1 MVLQDDYIEALNNCI
16 ERLSLGE
23 TIEAI
28 LRDYPTMANEL
39 RPMLEAG
46 NLFSRVAY
54 PMAEI
59 TASQTRLEPAIRQAA
74 QTSFGASPF
83 SFWPIVIVLL
93 VTGLIGFAW
102 QANAGKAEATE
113 TISPTNEVILEATAE
128 LIEATLEVTAELSP
142 EASQN
147 PALITIEGDVTAIN
161 ANVITIYDME
171 IVLEPSDPLLTII
184 QLGDN
189 LRVEGEY
196 QSGTTI
202 ILIAV
207 TIVFV
212 DVDVFVNEGE
222 VWRDSGNCNN
232 PPPPWATANGWRRR
246 CEGGGGGSNGGG
258 NNGRSGRGRGGS
270 GGS

>member
-16 ERLSLGE
+16 ERLASGE

-54 PMAEI
+54 PMGDV
-59 TASQTRLEPAIRQAA
+59 TASQMRLEPAIRQAA
-74 QTSFGASPF
+74 QTTFGASPF
-83 SFWPIVIVLL
+83 NYWPIVIIVL

-102 QANAGKAEATE
+102 QANAGNSDATA
-113 TISPTNEVILEATAE
+113 TPSATSEVLVEATAE
-128 LIEATLEVTAELSP
+128 VIEATIEVTAEQSP
-142 EASQN
+142 EATQN
-147 PALITIEGDVTAIN
+147 PALITIEGDVGAIN

-171 IVLEPSDPLLTII
+171 IVLEPSDPVLSVIQIGDTI
-184 QLGDN
+184 
-189 LRVEGEY
+189 RVEGEY
-196 QSGTTI
+196 QSGI
-202 ILIAV
+202 RIVLLAV

-232 PPPPWATANGWRRR
+232 PPPPWAAANGWRRR
-246 CEGGGGGSNGGG
+246 CEGGGGGGNTGGG
-258 NNGRSGRGRGGS
+258 SGRGRGGS